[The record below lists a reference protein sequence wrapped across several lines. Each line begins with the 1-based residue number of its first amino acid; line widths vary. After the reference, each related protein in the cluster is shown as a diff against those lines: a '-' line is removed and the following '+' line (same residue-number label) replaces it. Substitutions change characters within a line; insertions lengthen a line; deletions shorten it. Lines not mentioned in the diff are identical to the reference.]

1 VSSDSDE
8 ILEDFSP
15 AFKAVVAAIAG

>member
-15 AFKAVVAAIAG
+15 AFEAVVAAIAG